1 MTRTPLAASGVLLSL
16 ALLAVVG
23 AARAQG
29 ASASNDAEVRR
40 FVVAV
45 RYTGI
50 YKGGAAGFVVR
61 AGKPANADDAKFQSF
76 MRRVAAQ
83 PEDSLVPPFATVFQ
97 RSLST
102 AEAKELADFFES
114 PTGRKIADLAVAR
127 AQTGESG
134 QAAAKNVSVTRG
146 GQGGVCAVRRDP
158 RLQEVRGPRLEP
170 GVRQRAH
177 DRDREDAGVRRPR
190 AHRTGERAQVN
201 APGGFESAA
210 SHDAERRSCESS
222 AAVSKAS
229 SQGVVTRWHGV
240 THGEPS
246 AVRAHISGR
255 PLHFHVERARNRH
268 VVWTTRSASW
278 WVHSRPQTNR

>member
-45 RYTGI
+45 RYSGI

-134 QAAAKNVSVTRG
+134 QAAAKNVSVSVTEGDKAAYARFAATP
-146 GQGGVCAVRRDP
+146 VYKKY
-158 RLQEVRGPRLEP
+158 
-170 GVRQRAH
+170 
-177 DRDREDAGVRRPR
+177 AGLVSSL
-190 AHRTGERAQVN
+190 AFGN
-201 APGGFESAA
+201 ALMTEIARMPAFADLGLTAPA
-210 SHDAERRSCESS
+210 
-222 AAVSKAS
+222 
-229 SQGVVTRWHGV
+229 
-240 THGEPS
+240 
-246 AVRAHISGR
+246 SGR
-255 PLHFHVERARNRH
+255 K
-268 VVWTTRSASW
+268 
-278 WVHSRPQTNR
+278 